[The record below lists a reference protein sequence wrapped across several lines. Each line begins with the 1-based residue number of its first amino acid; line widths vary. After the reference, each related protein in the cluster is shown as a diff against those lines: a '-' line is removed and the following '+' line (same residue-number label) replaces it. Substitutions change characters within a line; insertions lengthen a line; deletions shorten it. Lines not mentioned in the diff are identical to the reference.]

1 LSDFMIDWERERR
14 TGIAEAVFC
23 VSKSAAQIVAIC
35 DAAQRSGRR
44 LLLTRLDEQAF
55 AGLDPAT
62 RDLLDYDPLSHT
74 AFLGAPMAAQP
85 AGIAIVSGGTSDM
98 LVAREA
104 SRTLAYYGHD
114 SLLVADVG
122 VAGLWRLMER
132 IEEIRKCRIV
142 IAVAGMEGALFS
154 VLAGLVTAP
163 VIAVPSSAGYGI
175 AEGGRTALHSALAS
189 CAPGVVVVNIDNGFG
204 AAIATIKML
213 RLAEVSSQTLS
224 SSLDASPSAVPAT
237 KIAGP
242 SAPAFLRR
250 ATRDRS

>member
-1 LSDFMIDWERERR
+1 MDWERDRR

-23 VSKSAAQIVAIC
+23 GSKSAAQI
-35 DAAQRSGRR
+35 DAVCEAAGRAGRR

-55 AGLDPAT
+55 AALAPEA
-62 RDLLDYDPLSHT
+62 RKLLDYDPLSHT
-74 AFLGAPMAAQP
+74 AFLGGPVPAQP
-85 AGIAIVSGGTSDM
+85 AGIAIVAAGTSD
-98 LVAREA
+98 LRVAREA
-104 SRTLAYYGHD
+104 ARTLFYYGHE

-132 IEEIRKCRIV
+132 IEEIRACRIV

-154 VLAGLVTAP
+154 VLAGLVAAP
-163 VIAVPSSAGYGI
+163 LIAVPSSAGYGV

-204 AAIATIKML
+204 AASAAIKML
-213 RLAEVSSQTLS
+213 RLAEVASLPASSGVS
-224 SSLDASPSAVPAT
+224 PPSPSAAPAAKT
-237 KIAGP
+237 AGP

-250 ATRDRS
+250 AIRDRS